1 MKEYSYQELST
12 IGRKYYNDVNFCSV
26 ISIATA
32 CHTSFGKAFHTMK
45 REGRQTRKGVLK
57 LQIIEGVEKLGFKA
71 IPLNGFEGKQVKSMP
86 NLLPR
91 TGAYM
96 VFIRGHVL
104 TIKEGVVCD
113 WSDGRAHRVKQ
124 VFKIERV

>member
-1 MKEYSYQELST
+1 MKNYTYEELRA
-12 IGRKYYNDVNFCSV
+12 IGMKYYNDVNFCSV

-32 CHTSFGKAFHTMK
+32 CQTSFGKAFHTMK
-45 REGRQTRKGVLK
+45 REGRKTRKGVLK
-57 LQIIEGVEKLGFKA
+57 PQIIEGVEKLGFKA

-104 TIKEGVVCD
+104 TIKEGQVCD